1 MTVEQI
7 AASGEQ
13 TIGGIPAGELAA
25 RFGTPSYVY
34 DGAALRAAYQ
44 GLRERLHPAVDL
56 FYSLKAN
63 PNVSV
68 AALLRSLGAG
78 MEVSSLTE
86 LATARWAGATPEEI
100 ILLGPGK
107 SAEELRTAV
116 ELGIRAVVCESLEE
130 LAEVDALGAP
140 GRVPV
145 LLRVNPDFTTKGS
158 RLAMGGKPRQFGTDQ
173 ELLREAGETLRGL
186 RHVEVLGIHVY
197 MGTRILNA
205 ADIVHNTRGAL
216 AAAAELA
223 AAIGSPLRC
232 VDVGGGLGVAYF
244 DQESDL
250 DLAATV
256 DGVNAAVTEFRATH
270 PDCRIIMEL
279 GRYLTARCG
288 TYLVRARYVK
298 RSRGQWFVVTDGGM
312 NHHMAAI
319 GLGSFVKRNFPIRS
333 LSHPDA
339 PATEQY
345 TITGPLCTP
354 EDVLGRNVAL
364 PPVAPGDL
372 IGVERSGAYGPTASP
387 GLFLSHGYPAEVL
400 VLDGT
405 AYLVRDRDTVADL
418 LGKQR
423 LVPHLGPGTGTDP
436 DPGGGHW
443 AADRLDLSR
452 LWAVPERT
460 TR

>member
-1 MTVEQI
+1 MPED
-7 AASGEQ
+7 
-13 TIGGIPAGELAA
+13 TIGGVPVSVLAQ
-25 RFGTPSYVY
+25 RFGTPTYVY
-34 DGAALRAAYQ
+34 DGATLRATYA

-78 MEVSSLTE
+78 MEVSSLAE
-86 LATARWAGATPEEI
+86 LATARWAGARPEEI

-116 ELGIRAVVCESLEE
+116 ELGIRAVVCESLDEV
-130 LAEVDALGAP
+130 AEVDALASS

-145 LLRVNPDFTTKGS
+145 LLRVNPDFATKGS

-173 ELLREAGETLRGL
+173 EILREAGQTLRAL
-186 RHVEVLGIHVY
+186 RHVDVLGIHVY

-216 AAAAELA
+216 AAATELS
-223 AAIGSPLRC
+223 AAIGFPLRC

-250 DLAATV
+250 DLDATV
-256 DGVNAAVTEFRATH
+256 DGVNAAVTEFRADH
-270 PDCRIIMEL
+270 PECRIIMEL
-279 GRYLTARCG
+279 GRYLTARSG

-319 GLGSFVKRNFPIRS
+319 GLGSFVKRNYPIRS

-364 PPVAPGDL
+364 PTVSPGDL
-372 IGVERSGAYGPTASP
+372 LGVRRSGAYGSTASP

-400 VLDGT
+400 VLDGE
-405 AYLVRDRDTVADL
+405 AHLVRDRDTLADL
-418 LGKQR
+418 LGKQH
-423 LVPHLGPGTGTDP
+423 LVPDLVSDP
-436 DPGGGHW
+436 VSDPGAGQS
-443 AADRLDLSR
+443 AADGFDLSR

-460 TR
+460 AR